1 MTVKYCD
8 IAWDF
13 DGTLYN
19 SYPFIVQCI
28 RQSLEK
34 FGYTDTEENIAL
46 YAHVTVGHALE
57 HYAPLCGCEKADLLH
72 WYRVFSAEI
81 SPLTVPY
88 EGIPELLR
96 DITLAGGRNHIC
108 SNRSAVRC
116 KEYLDRDG
124 LSQYFDVFSGPDVA
138 PGIVAKPAPDLIRV
152 ILDARRIP
160 PEELLMVGDR
170 NLDIEAA
177 HAAGAVGCFIDIDGF
192 ATVTCHPEFFA
203 ADVAELRKILLG

>member
-1 MTVKYCD
+1 MKYRD

-72 WYRVFSAEI
+72 WYRVFSAGT
-81 SPLTVPY
+81 SSLTVPY

-108 SNRSAVRC
+108 SNRSAARC
-116 KEYLDRDG
+116 KDYLDRDG
-124 LSQYFDVFSGPDVA
+124 LTPYFDVFAGPDAA

-152 ILDARRIP
+152 ILDARQIA
-160 PEELLMVGDR
+160 PENLLMVGDR

-177 HAAGAVGCFIDIDGF
+177 HAAGSVGCFIDIDGF
-192 ATVTCHPEFFA
+192 ATVTCDPEFFA
-203 ADVAELRKILLG
+203 ADVDELRKILLG